1 MFNKN
6 FIILT
11 ISQIFSSTPPVV
23 TILLSGIIGST
34 LIDVKYLATLP
45 TGIMIGGVAISSVI
59 ASNIMSN
66 MGRSFGFSLG
76 AIVSTFASIHRA

>member
-11 ISQIFSSTPPVV
+11 ISQIFSSTPPVI

-34 LIDVKYLATLP
+34 LIDIKYLATLP

-59 ASNIMSN
+59 ASNIMS
-66 MGRSFGFSLG
+66 FP
-76 AIVSTFASIHRA
+76 